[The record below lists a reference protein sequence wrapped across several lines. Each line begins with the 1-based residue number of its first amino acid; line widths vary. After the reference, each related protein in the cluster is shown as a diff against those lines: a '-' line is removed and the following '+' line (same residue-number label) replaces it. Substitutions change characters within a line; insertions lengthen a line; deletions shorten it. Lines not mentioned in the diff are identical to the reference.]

1 MVRVSSGKITRKR
14 HKKSLKMAKGA
25 RLSRSRAYRQATA
38 GVRKGLVYAYR
49 DRKLRKRDMRRLW
62 ITRITAA
69 CKQAGLSYSVFIN
82 GLKKANVSLN
92 RKMLAEIAVKDK
104 TGFTQLVK
112 MAKGK

>member
-1 MVRVSSGKITRKR
+1 MVRVSSGKVTKKR

-25 RLSRSRAYRQATA
+25 RLTRRKTYKRATE

-49 DRKLRKRDMRRLW
+49 DRKVRKRNMRRLW

-69 CKQAGLSYSVFIN
+69 CKQAGVSYSTFIN
-82 GLKKANVSLN
+82 GLKKAKISLN